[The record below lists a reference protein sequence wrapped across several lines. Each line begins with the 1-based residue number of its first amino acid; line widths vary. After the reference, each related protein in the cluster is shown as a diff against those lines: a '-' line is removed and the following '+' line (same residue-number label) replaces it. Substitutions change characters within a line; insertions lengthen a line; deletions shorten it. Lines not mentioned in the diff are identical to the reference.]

1 MPTWSQL
8 EANIYAKIIEKP
20 LFFLGFFDILRKS
33 LEAFGTPWGA
43 FWECLGEA
51 LGTPGRA
58 LGTRWGALGGPWET
72 LGTPWEALGAPWEAF
87 GTPWETLRGE
97 PWKNLGRTSLME
109 LQEAACAARALNLIF
124 F

>member
-58 LGTRWGALGGPWET
+58 LGT
-72 LGTPWEALGAPWEAF
+72 PWEALGAPGKAL
-87 GTPWETLRGE
+87 GTPWSALETPWRASWE
-97 PWKNLGRTSLME
+97 EAWKNLGRTTSRIHVVRE
-109 LQEAACAARALNLIF
+109 IS
-124 F
+124 

>member
-1 MPTWSQL
+1 MRQHMPTWSQL

-58 LGTRWGALGGPWET
+58 LGT
-72 LGTPWEALGAPWEAF
+72 PWEALGAPGKAL
-87 GTPWETLRGE
+87 GTPWSALEAPWRASWE
-97 PWKNLGRTSLME
+97 KAWKNLGRTTSRIHVRRE
-109 LQEAACAARALNLIF
+109 CP
-124 F
+124 